1 MLHNKLLL
9 ATAVAAL
16 VFEPPGLHRRNVAV
30 WGGRPKRK
38 KDPFE
43 REERRAT
50 AQWRRHEEKQ
60 HRRRAA
66 KNTPPP
72 PPPPKMVVRQK
83 AEERKKKPAVIDVK
97 PRLKRRLAYE
107 SLKPATFVGSYD
119 GVAALPATRL
129 PEVAFLGRSN
139 VGKSSMLNALLAA
152 RKPVAVVGQRPG
164 RTRRINLFEIAD
176 SRGVGCMLTDL
187 PGYGYA
193 KIGKQEQESIGSF
206 VEGYLDKRIQLAV
219 LVLIVDARRT
229 AREGAEDAH
238 ILDALK
244 ARGVPVVVVAT
255 KIDKFKA
262 GSELVER
269 LHELNHA
276 FQLPADQPLFFSSV
290 TRQGRTQLWTTIN
303 RYLMHGAPP
312 PDDDPHDEETTSV
325 DSDDAPL
332 DESRLDAASDFL
344 ILEAT
349 PDSLP
354 AHVDAA
360 TAPFVTDDDDDD
372 ELLEF
377 M

>member
-1 MLHNKLLL
+1 MLHKLVL

-16 VFEPPGLHRRNVAV
+16 VFDPPGLRRSVAV
-30 WGGRPKRK
+30 YGGRPKRK

-43 REERRAT
+43 GEERLAT
-50 AQWRRHEEKQ
+50 AQWRIQEERQLAKRKAKAEGE
-60 HRRRAA
+60 RR
-66 KNTPPP
+66 
-72 PPPPKMVVRQK
+72 PPKMVVRK
-83 AEERKKKPAVIDVK
+83 KEPAKKPAKKPTPIDVQ

-107 SLKPATFVGSYD
+107 TLKPARFVGSYD
-119 GVAALPATRL
+119 DVTELPATHL

-193 KIGKQEQESIGSF
+193 KIGKQEQESIGTF
-206 VEGYLDKRIQLAV
+206 VEGYLDKRAQLGV

-229 AREGAEDAH
+229 AEEATEDAH
-238 ILDALK
+238 IFEALK

-262 GSELVER
+262 GSDLVER

-276 FQLPADQPLFFSSV
+276 FQLPPEQPLFFSSV
-290 TRQGRTQLWTTIN
+290 TRQGRNQLWTMIN

-312 PDDDPHDEETTSV
+312 PSDDHRRDDPDEAPPRV
-325 DSDDAPL
+325 DGPC
-332 DESRLDAASDFL
+332 DESQLDDASDFL
-344 ILEAT
+344 ILQAT
-349 PDSLP
+349 ADSLP
-354 AHVDAA
+354 THVDSA
-360 TAPFVTDDDDDD
+360 TAPVVTDDDD
-372 ELLEF
+372 ELFEF
-377 M
+377 V